1 MTRLYSLTVE
11 FVANRWETILPR
23 TSDDLPARIRGRAE
37 WTEYSEP
44 NKACYVVK
52 SMHGTEEYPVELIN
66 GRWHLLTWDSM
77 GWWTRASRAL
87 NPSKET
93 NLGLG
98 WFDLGD
104 PEHPDYHPLFSK
116 KPEEE
121 STDDPIPDMSKGKGK
136 EVS

>member
-1 MTRLYSLTVE
+1 MTRPYSLTVE
-11 FVANRWETILPR
+11 FVADRWETILPR

-77 GWWTRASRAL
+77 GW
-87 NPSKET
+87 
-93 NLGLG
+93 
-98 WFDLGD
+98 
-104 PEHPDYHPLFSK
+104 
-116 KPEEE
+116 
-121 STDDPIPDMSKGKGK
+121 
-136 EVS
+136 